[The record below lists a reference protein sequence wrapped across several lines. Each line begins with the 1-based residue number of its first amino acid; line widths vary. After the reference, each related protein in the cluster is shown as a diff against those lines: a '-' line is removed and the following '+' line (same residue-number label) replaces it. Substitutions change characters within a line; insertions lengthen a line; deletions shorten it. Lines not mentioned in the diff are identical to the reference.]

1 MVKISKNRR
10 KKYLINKKFQ
20 IKLILYFEMLV
31 IIGNIISG
39 LLLYYFTSSES
50 ESKFFIAHM
59 TSGNSWE
66 VLMIQLNWFLIFAAA
81 LFSIGLYG
89 VLARKNAIMILMGI
103 ELMLNAVNI
112 NLVAFWRYTNPAVVT
127 GQVFA
132 VIVFAVAAAEVAV
145 GLALV
150 ISIFRRRDTIAA
162 DEINLMKW

>member
-1 MVKISKNRR
+1 
-10 KKYLINKKFQ
+10 
-20 IKLILYFEMLV
+20 
-31 IIGNIISG
+31 
-39 LLLYYFTSSES
+39 
-50 ESKFFIAHM
+50 M
-59 TSGNSWE
+59 TS
-66 VLMIQLNWFLIFAAA
+66 IPLNWFLIFAAA
-81 LFSIGLYG
+81 LFSLGLYG
-89 VLARKNAIMILMGI
+89 VLARKNAVLILMGI

-150 ISIFRRRDTIAA
+150 ISLYRRRNTVAA